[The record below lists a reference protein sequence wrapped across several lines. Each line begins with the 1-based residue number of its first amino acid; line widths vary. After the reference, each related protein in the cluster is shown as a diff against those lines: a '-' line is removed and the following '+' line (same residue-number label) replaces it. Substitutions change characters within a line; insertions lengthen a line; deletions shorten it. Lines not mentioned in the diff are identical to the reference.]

1 MSEAVPRVVIVGGGF
16 GGLAAAKALRK
27 SNVDVVLIDRQNH
40 HLFQPLLYQV
50 VTSVLSPGQIASPI
64 RGILG
69 KQRSTTVILGE
80 VSVDAERRRVFVDS
94 VDRADVGI
102 DYDYLRFSR
111 PARATATS
119 ATTNSNSS
127 PRAQVTFA
135 GLRTAGALRS
145 RVQNRSHPPRA

>member
-1 MSEAVPRVVIVGGGF
+1 SAAWPPRKRCAG
-16 GGLAAAKALRK
+16 RMRR
-27 SNVDVVLIDRQNH
+27 SSYIDRQNH
-40 HLFQPLLYQV
+40 HLFQPLLYQG

-64 RGILG
+64 GGILG

-127 PRAQVTFA
+127 PP
-135 GLRTAGALRS
+135 GSSDLR
-145 RVQNRSHPPRA
+145 